1 MARSAEIVVEP
12 ASLIRAATGGT
23 TGRLSLRLGETWVPD
38 RQWQDFPLVAL
49 GWWLGELVRPLSA
62 LGSSARCRFM
72 EGPFAFRV
80 VRNAGG
86 WFVALV
92 EGNREQ
98 PEVQVDGEAL
108 VRSMSE
114 AAKRLLAECDRR
126 GWADTDIDTLR
137 VANETVIGYRT
148 V

>member
-1 MARSAEIVVEP
+1 
-12 ASLIRAATGGT
+12 
-23 TGRLSLRLGETWVPD
+23 
-38 RQWQDFPLVAL
+38 
-49 GWWLGELVRPLSA
+49 
-62 LGSSARCRFM
+62 M

-114 AAKRLLAECDRR
+114 AAKRLLAECDRC